1 MKKFNQ
7 EMINKIQEVA
17 LPLLKEE
24 LGNEIETVEFKVEDR
39 LVIESMFVTAQ
50 QEMAAKLTK
59 GGFNLNKKVFIF
71 SDRDPEYKPVVSIY
85 QSINKLTSL
94 GSKRRFVKSVLETI
108 AHEYRHAYQFINGQ
122 IDVEKF
128 IRGEYSYQ
136 NSSQYK
142 NLDTEKDAFAFQA
155 AFAKKYFKQVY
166 NSIK

>member
-7 EMINKIQEVA
+7 EMINKIHEVM
-17 LPLLKEE
+17 LPLLKQE

-39 LVIESMFVTAQ
+39 LVVESMFVTAQ

-71 SDRDPEYKPVVSIY
+71 SDKAPEYTPVVSIY
-85 QSINKLTSL
+85 QSINKVSSL
-94 GSKRRFVKSVLETI
+94 GLKRRFVKSVLETI
-108 AHEYRHAYQFINGQ
+108 AHEYRHAYQFMNGQ

-136 NSSQYK
+136 SASQYK

-155 AFAKKYFKQVY
+155 EFSKKYFKQVL
-166 NSIK
+166 KAL